1 MLYILAIVPLLFCLM
16 LIDYS
21 GAFKLL
27 QAVDG
32 SIWALKPEVQMMLA
46 WITMCVCTSLVILAL
61 AIKK

>member
-27 QAVDG
+27 QTLDG
-32 SIWALKPEVQMMLA
+32 SIFALRSEAQIMLT

-61 AIKK
+61 AIRK